1 MILTILKTVLG
12 LILLMGIGFLCSKVG
27 LIDQS
32 AEKRLTGLL
41 LKVVQPVYL
50 LMAYQRAFDKGL
62 LRDFMICMAMAAF
75 AFLLMILLP
84 YLFFRKGSRDRE
96 VGLLLTA
103 FPNTGFFGIPLISG
117 IYGAEG
123 VFFLTTMITMFNV
136 LLWTYGV
143 LLMSGKRDTL
153 KNTVK
158 RLISPSLIAIVVG
171 LLCFSFGWL
180 LPEAFTSPLKK
191 LGDMNT
197 PLAMLIS
204 GAVVARA
211 NFKEGMRDPMVYKIS
226 LLRVLVL
233 PMAVALCLF
242 WLPVNPILITIV
254 VLASGFSVGSAPLM
268 FCVQYDKNSVLGGEC
283 VALTSV
289 LCCGTVSLVYL
300 FLNLLRGLL

>member
-1 MILTILKTVLG
+1 MILSILKTLLG
-12 LILLMGIGFLCSKVG
+12 LILLLAIGFLCSKVG
-27 LIDQS
+27 LIDEV
-32 AEKRLTGLL
+32 AEKKLTGLL
-41 LKVVQPVYL
+41 LQVVQPVYL

-211 NFKEGMRDPMVYKIS
+211 NFKEGLRDPMVYKIS